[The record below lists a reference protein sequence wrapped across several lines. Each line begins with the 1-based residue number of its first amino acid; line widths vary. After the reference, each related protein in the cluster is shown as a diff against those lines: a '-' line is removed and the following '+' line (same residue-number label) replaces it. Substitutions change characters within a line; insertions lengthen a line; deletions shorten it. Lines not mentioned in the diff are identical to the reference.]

1 MTGDRDT
8 AAERVRQACIRAA
21 LEAYESAG
29 MSGLCEEGRWEAA
42 VDAMR
47 RLDLARL
54 DVPAENGR

>member
-1 MTGDRDT
+1 MTRERVT
-8 AAERVRQACIRAA
+8 EAERVRQACIRAA

-47 RLDLARL
+47 RLDLTGL
-54 DVPAENGR
+54 DASAENGE